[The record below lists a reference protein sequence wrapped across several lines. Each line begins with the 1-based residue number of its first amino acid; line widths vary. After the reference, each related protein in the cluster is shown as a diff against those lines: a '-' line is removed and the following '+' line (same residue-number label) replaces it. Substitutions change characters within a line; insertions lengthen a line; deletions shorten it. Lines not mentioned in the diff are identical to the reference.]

1 MLRLYSISYLKQ
13 KIMAQTQTNQEEDL
27 LIISDDSSETEI
39 SLDDNSIELSLDDTT
54 PEVQKEET
62 IDLKEEVIDLSVD
75 SSEAAAGTWVEAV
88 EAPTIEI
95 SEAPQETDTETQ
107 SQPIELDTMTVED
120 TTPEE
125 PAQAPEEVVAETG
138 GLDLGLWNM
147 TDTSSESASTEE
159 VEQAPAQEETP
170 AQEMWAL
177 DFGLDDTPAESETA
191 TTESQE
197 AVSETES
204 SNMEEEVTAEDS
216 KNEESMN
223 DILSA
228 TITKLE
234 TRKEDI
240 KVEKDGKHAQV
251 KDIEDQIEAL
261 QKEKQAQ
268 ESAIEELTSEEK
280 KITTNIKWLEK
291 MKLDE
296 EVAKEHNSKRVPKK

>member
-75 SSEAAAGTWVEAV
+75 SSEAAADTWVEAV